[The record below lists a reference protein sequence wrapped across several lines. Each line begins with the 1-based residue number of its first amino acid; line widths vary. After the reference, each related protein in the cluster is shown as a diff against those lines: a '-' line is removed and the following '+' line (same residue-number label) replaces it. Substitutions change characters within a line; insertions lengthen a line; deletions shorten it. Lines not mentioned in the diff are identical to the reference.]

1 MTVEP
6 DLRPSELPVLP
17 EPGDA
22 PLWLN
27 RNFIFLWLGQVLSQL
42 ADKIYLVLVIALTTE
57 FFQPPNQSISPWV
70 SAIMVVFTIPAVLF
84 GSLAGVVVDRWPKKR
99 TLVWTNLGRA
109 GFVALLP
116 LSIWLWPGQM
126 IGFGLLLALTF
137 GISTLTQFFSPAEQS
152 AIPLLVAKEQL
163 LSANSLYTLTMM
175 AAVVVGF
182 AAGEPLLSL
191 ASQFGK
197 GGGAILVAASYGG
210 AALGLQCL
218 SPPEQ
223 CPLPSLTYAQVWH
236 DLRLGFR
243 LLKKQPLLSNALIQ
257 LVVLFS
263 VMAALSVLLI
273 RLAEIIPALDT
284 DQFGFLLAAGA
295 GGLGLGILL
304 LNLVAKQLA
313 YRFWSLIGCF
323 GMAVMLTAL
332 GLFYGSLGVSL
343 GLIAGLGFFAALIAI
358 PMQTTLQTLT
368 PEDQRGT
375 IFGLQNNLVNIA
387 LTVPLALAGLA
398 ETWFGLPKV
407 LWGLAGIIGL
417 GGSLT
422 ALRSQ
427 RVSRA
432 TFETNN

>member
-6 DLRPSELPVLP
+6 ELRPSEIASCPDLEDP
-17 EPGDA
+17 
-22 PLWLN
+22 PLWQN
-27 RNFIFLWLGQVLSQL
+27 RNFMILWLGQVLSQL
-42 ADKIYLVLVIALTTE
+42 ADKIYLVLVIALTTA

-70 SAIMVVFTIPAVLF
+70 SAIMVAFTIPAVLF

-109 GFVALLP
+109 GFVALVP
-116 LSIWLWPGQM
+116 LSIWFWPGQM
-126 IGFGLLLALTF
+126 VGFALLLALTF

-152 AIPLLVAKEQL
+152 AMPLLVAKGQL

-191 ASQFGK
+191 ASQLGD

-210 AALGLQCL
+210 AALGLQFL
-218 SPPEQ
+218 SASEQ
-223 CPLPSLTYAQVWH
+223 CPLPSLTYGQVWR

-263 VMAALSVLLI
+263 VLAALSVLLI

-295 GGLGLGILL
+295 VGLGVGILL
-304 LNLVAKQLA
+304 LNVVGHRLA
-313 YRFWSLIGCF
+313 YRFWSLVGCF
-323 GMAVMLTAL
+323 GMAIMLTAL
-332 GLFYGSLGVSL
+332 GLFYSSLVASL
-343 GLIAGLGFFAALIAI
+343 SLIAGLGFFAALIAI

-375 IFGLQNNLVNIA
+375 IFGLQNNLINIA
-387 LTVPLALAGLA
+387 LTLPLALAGLA
-398 ETWFGLPKV
+398 ETWLGLPKV
-407 LWGLAGIIGL
+407 LWGLAIIIGL
-417 GGSLT
+417 GGGFT

-427 RVSRA
+427 LNR
-432 TFETNN
+432 